1 MAQKNPNFSEEV
13 ASADNLSSLQRK
25 AVNSLEAALA
35 EIKNL
40 YLARRRAKLSASRA
54 RGVAGEVRELIKFLS
69 EYGC

>member
-1 MAQKNPNFSEEV
+1 MAHKNSNSFEEV
-13 ASADNLSSLQRK
+13 DSADNLSSFQRK
-25 AVNSLEAALA
+25 AVNSLETALD
-35 EIKNL
+35 EIRNL